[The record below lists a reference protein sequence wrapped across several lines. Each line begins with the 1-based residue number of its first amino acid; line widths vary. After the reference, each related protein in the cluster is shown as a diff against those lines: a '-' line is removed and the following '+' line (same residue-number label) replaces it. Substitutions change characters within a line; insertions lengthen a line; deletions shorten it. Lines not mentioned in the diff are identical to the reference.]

1 MDPMI
6 DKQIGEWRLG
16 EMRRQAE
23 LAATARQESGGR
35 SRARPRL
42 RRAVGGA
49 LMSAGWRLAGGSG
62 VRVDMQRHTILP
74 ED

>member
-23 LAATARQESGGR
+23 LAATARHESGSTR
-35 SRARPRL
+35 TRPRL
-42 RRAVGGA
+42 RMAVGGA
-49 LMSAGWRLAGGSG
+49 LMNAGWRLAGGSG
-62 VRVDMQRHTILP
+62 VRVDMQHHTILP